1 MAYEKKE
8 NPDLFQNLMKQK
20 KELNEAK
27 ESISEVT
34 KELNEYKNK
43 ETELNSKIQKLQ
55 AEIQKLQAE
64 IEISKE
70 KAKNLDLL
78 NERIASLENEKSNL
92 NKKLELKETKIEELL
107 QDKENLLKEKS
118 DILESKN
125 ELLEQVKKK
134 ELELQEKEQKL
145 EDLKEKFKK
154 SSSDLLSKTME
165 IDKLIKKDESLKIQ
179 DDLQKSQLR
188 KKEELEKELTGGTR
202 VISSMEDLFEIIKEV
217 LPQAKSSI
225 RLVIPDIQDI
235 NKYNLI
241 DKIKE
246 MPNKVRINLAAKIE
260 DPLGDDLARELRNYC
275 QLTNYFEKRI
285 IALFVDSSIILI
297 GIFKGMNVI
306 GIYSELLEIIEI
318 LKPAIMEP
326 FIKGI
331 KI

>member
-1 MAYEKKE
+1 
-8 NPDLFQNLMKQK
+8 MKQK
-20 KELNEAK
+20 EELNEAK
-27 ESISEVT
+27 ERISEVT
-34 KELNEYKNK
+34 KELNVYKNK
-43 ETELNSKIQKLQ
+43 ETELNGKIQ
-55 AEIQKLQAE
+55 ELQAE

-70 KAKNLDLL
+70 KVKNLNIL

-107 QDKENLLKEKS
+107 QDKETLLKEKS
-118 DILESKN
+118 DISESKN
-125 ELLEQVKKK
+125 EILEQVKKK

-145 EDLKEKFKK
+145 EDLKDKFKQ

-165 IDKLIKKDESLKIQ
+165 IDKLRKKDESLKIQ
-179 DDLQKSQLR
+179 NDLQKSELR
-188 KKEELEKELTGGTR
+188 KKEELEKEFTGGTR
-202 VISSMEDLFEIIKEV
+202 VISSIEDLVEIIKEV

-225 RLVIPDIQDI
+225 RLVVPDIQDI
-235 NKYNLI
+235 NKFNLI
-241 DKIKE
+241 NTIKE
-246 MPNKVRINLAAKIE
+246 IPNKVRLNLAAKID

-297 GIFKGMNVI
+297 GLFKGMNVI

>member
-1 MAYEKKE
+1 M
-8 NPDLFQNLMKQK
+8 
-20 KELNEAK
+20 
-27 ESISEVT
+27 
-34 KELNEYKNK
+34 YKNK
-43 ETELNSKIQKLQ
+43 ETELNAKIQELQ
-55 AEIQKLQAE
+55 NEIQKLQAE
-64 IEISKE
+64 IEISKA
-70 KAKNLDLL
+70 KAENLDLL
-78 NERIASLENEKSNL
+78 NEKIDSLENEKSNL

-107 QDKENLLKEKS
+107 QDKENLLTEKS

-125 ELLEQVKKK
+125 EILEQVKKK

-145 EDLKEKFKK
+145 EDLKDKFKQ
-154 SSSDLLSKTME
+154 SSSELLSKTME
-165 IDKLIKKDESLKIQ
+165 IDKLRKKGETLKIQ
-179 DDLQKSQLR
+179 NDLQKSQER
-188 KKEELEKELTGGTR
+188 KKKELEKELTGGTR
-202 VISSMEDLFEIIKEV
+202 VISSMEGIFEIIKEV
-217 LPQAKSSI
+217 LPKAKSSI

-235 NKYNLI
+235 NKFNLI
-241 DKIKE
+241 DTIKE
-246 MPNKVRINLAAKIE
+246 IPNKVRLNIAAKI
-260 DPLGDDLARELRNYC
+260 DNPLGDNLSRELRNYC

>member
-1 MAYEKKE
+1 MLNLTDEKKKKTE
-8 NPDLFQNLMKQK
+8 LFQNLMKQK
-20 KELNEAK
+20 NSELDEAK
-27 ESISEVT
+27 ERISEVT
-34 KELNEYKNK
+34 KELNGYKNK
-43 ETELNSKIQKLQ
+43 ETELNGK
-55 AEIQKLQAE
+55 IQKLQAE
-64 IEISKE
+64 IEILKA
-70 KAKNLDLL
+70 KAKNLDIL
-78 NERIASLENEKSNL
+78 NERIDSLENEKSNL
-92 NKKLELKETKIEELL
+92 NKKLELKEKKIEELL
-107 QDKENLLKEKS
+107 QDKETLLKEKS

-125 ELLEQVKKK
+125 EILKNVKEK

-154 SSSDLLSKTME
+154 SSSDLLSIRME
-165 IDKLIKKDESLKIQ
+165 IDKLRKKDKSLKIQ
-179 DDLQKSQLR
+179 NDLQKSQYR
-188 KKEELEKELTGGTR
+188 KEKELEKEFTGGTR
-202 VISSMEDLFEIIKEV
+202 VISSMEDLFKIIKEV

-225 RLVIPDIQDI
+225 RLVVPDIQDI
-235 NKYNLI
+235 NKFNLI
-241 DKIKE
+241 DTIKE
-246 MPNKVRINLAAKIE
+246 IPNKVRLNLAAKID

-275 QLTNYFEKRI
+275 QLTNYFEKRT

>member
-1 MAYEKKE
+1 MTYEKKE

-20 KELNEAK
+20 KELNDAK
-27 ESISEVT
+27 ERISEVT
-34 KELNEYKNK
+34 KELNGYKNK
-43 ETELNSKIQKLQ
+43 ETELNGKIQ
-55 AEIQKLQAE
+55 ELQAE
-64 IEISKE
+64 IEISKA
-70 KAKNLDLL
+70 KTKNLDLL

-145 EDLKEKFKK
+145 EDLKDKFKQ

-225 RLVIPDIQDI
+225 RLVVPDIQDI

-260 DPLGDDLARELRNYC
+260 DPLGDNLARELRSYC
-275 QLTNYFEKRI
+275 QLTNYFEKKI